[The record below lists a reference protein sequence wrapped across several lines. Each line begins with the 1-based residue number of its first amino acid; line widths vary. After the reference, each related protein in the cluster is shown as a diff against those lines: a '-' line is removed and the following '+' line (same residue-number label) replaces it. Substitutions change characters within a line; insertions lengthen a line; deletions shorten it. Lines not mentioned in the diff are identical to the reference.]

1 MENTMIHA
9 DVWKVHFED
18 DTVCYKAVVFSA
30 VGSVA
35 EDLGLFELESDAW
48 IAIENYESIR

>member
-1 MENTMIHA
+1 MIHA

>member
-1 MENTMIHA
+1 MENKLIHS
-9 DVWKVHFED
+9 DVWQVHLED
-18 DTVCYKAVVFSA
+18 ATTCYRAVIFSA

-35 EDLGLFELESDAW
+35 EDLGLYELESDAW